1 MLSGKPAEFRQG
13 KVGWEQVWAVP
24 LRLPSCSRGAPIKYS
39 QQRITLTLLRA
50 PPDRQVLG
58 SSDFEARRAAAAKWN
73 TGNRWRKRGLA
84 AIPTK
89 FGISF
94 TTKFL
99 NQAGALVHS
108 ASFVRNR
115 RVGPRG

>member
-1 MLSGKPAEFRQG
+1 M
-13 KVGWEQVWAVP
+13 
-24 LRLPSCSRGAPIKYS
+24 
-39 QQRITLTLLRA
+39 
-50 PPDRQVLG
+50 LG
-58 SSDFEARRAAAAKWN
+58 SSDFEARRAAAAEWN

-115 RVGPRG
+115 RDGPGGHCQMTADAT

>member
-1 MLSGKPAEFRQG
+1 MNTITPLQHVVTWQP
-13 KVGWEQVWAVP
+13 KVLKG
-24 LRLPSCSRGAPIKYS
+24 
-39 QQRITLTLLRA
+39 
-50 PPDRQVLG
+50 
-58 SSDFEARRAAAAKWN
+58 SDFGARRAAAEEFNA
-73 TGNRWRKRGLA
+73 GSRWRKRGLA

-108 ASFVRNR
+108 ELLPFSKVT
-115 RVGPRG
+115 